1 MSSAGLSV
9 VKQGGNLKER
19 QEKKRKKKLG
29 EQSGARMEWMES
41 SEGGMSERK
50 VTEEGKAEGEGKQET
65 QETLWEDKER
75 LAM

>member
-1 MSSAGLSV
+1 
-9 VKQGGNLKER
+9 
-19 QEKKRKKKLG
+19 
-29 EQSGARMEWMES
+29 MEWMES
-41 SEGGMSERK
+41 SEGGMSETN